1 MFLAPSRLKDHWREQ
16 RLFLAR
22 SIAGGVLMFFLTSA
36 VVLRL
41 VDLQVIHHEH
51 FSDLSQGN
59 RVRIEALPPTR
70 GLIRDRNGVLLAE
83 NLPSYQLEMIPE
95 QVADIEATL
104 AKLADM
110 GLVREEDRDR
120 IDQELRR
127 HPRFRPTALRY
138 RMTEEEVARFAVA
151 RQHFPGIDVQARLI
165 RNYPYGAVA
174 VHALGYVGA
183 VSQADLERLDAAD
196 YAGTTHTGK
205 IGVERAEEASLHGS
219 VGHRQVLV
227 NAEGRILQELERS
240 RPYPG
245 RDITLTLDLQ
255 LQLAS
260 ESALAD
266 RRGAI
271 VAIDPANGHVL
282 SLVSQPGYDPNLFSI
297 GISTSDY
304 QALRDDPD
312 VPLFNRALRGV
323 YPPGSTIK
331 PVVGLAGLH
340 YGAVAPWQRVYC
352 LGYYTLPGHSHRYRD
367 WKKEGHGPVDLNGA
381 VAQSCDVYFYDLAVK
396 LGIDNLQGFLGTFG
410 IGTRTGIDI
419 PSEKAGTLPSREWKR
434 ARFARREDQ
443 AWYPGETVI
452 TGIGQGYLEVTPLQ
466 LAQMTASIAARGVR
480 FRPMIVAARTDPAT
494 GETETLASEA
504 LPTIEVADDSY
515 WDLVVQDMTD
525 VVHGERGTARRI
537 GLDAPY
543 RIAGKTGTAQVFTI
557 AQGEEY
563 EEDDVDERLRHH
575 ALFIAFAPAEA
586 PRIALA
592 VIVENG
598 GSGSGAAAP
607 VARLVL
613 DNYLLRSDQ

>member
-1 MFLAPSRLKDHWREQ
+1 
-16 RLFLAR
+16 
-22 SIAGGVLMFFLTSA
+22 
-36 VVLRL
+36 
-41 VDLQVIHHEH
+41 QVIHHEH

-466 LAQMTASIAARGVR
+466 LAQMTASIAARGLR

>member
-22 SIAGGVLMFFLTSA
+22 SIAGAMLMIFLTSA

-41 VDLQVIHHEH
+41 INLQVVHYEH

-70 GLIRDRNGVLLAE
+70 GLIRDSKGVLLAE

-95 QVADIEATL
+95 QVADVDETL
-104 AKLADM
+104 EKLTAM
-110 GLVREEDRDR
+110 NLVREQDRER
-120 IDQELRR
+120 IDQDLRR

-138 RMTEEEVARFAVA
+138 QMTDEEVARFAVA
-151 RQHFPGIDVQARLI
+151 RQRFPGVDVQAGLI
-165 RNYPYGAVA
+165 RNYPYGPVA

-183 VSQADLERLDAAD
+183 VSQTDLERLDAAD

-205 IGVERAEEASLHGS
+205 VGVERAEEATLHGS

-227 NAEGRILQELERS
+227 NAEGRILQEIERS
-240 RPYPG
+240 PPDPG
-245 RDITLTLDLQ
+245 RDVTLTLDLQ

-260 ESALAD
+260 ESALGD

-271 VAIDPANGHVL
+271 VALDPANGHVL

-304 QALRDDPD
+304 TALRDDPD

-340 YGAVAPWQRVYC
+340 YGAVSPWQRVYC

-381 VAQSCDVYFYDLAVK
+381 IAQSCDVYFYDLAVK
-396 LGIDNLQGFLGTFG
+396 LGIDNLQSFLGAFG
-410 IGTRTGIDI
+410 FGARTGIDI

-443 AWYPGETVI
+443 TWYPGETVI
-452 TGIGQGYLEVTPLQ
+452 TGIGQGYLEATPLQ
-466 LAQMTASIAARGVR
+466 LAQMTATIAARGAR
-480 FRPMIVAARTDPAT
+480 FRPMIVAARVDRAT
-494 GETETLASEA
+494 GEAETLAPEA
-504 LPTIEVADDSY
+504 IPPIEVTDDSY
-515 WDLVVQDMTD
+515 WDQVFQDMTD

-563 EEDDVDERLRHH
+563 EEDEVDERLRHH

-586 PRIALA
+586 PRIAVA